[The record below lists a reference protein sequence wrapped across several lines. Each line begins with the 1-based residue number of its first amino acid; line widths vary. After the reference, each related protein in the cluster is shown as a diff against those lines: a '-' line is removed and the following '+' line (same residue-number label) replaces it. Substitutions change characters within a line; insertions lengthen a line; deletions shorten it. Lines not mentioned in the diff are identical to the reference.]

1 MKHTLK
7 ESNAAEIICRNYYR
21 KLFTIDETA
30 KYIADMLR
38 SDWGLEEGMTM
49 RKAIDPETL
58 VSEVV
63 DYICLSILGQPDAHS
78 VSWEVFNAFLD
89 LEVEY
94 VREDEDYEDEA
105 ADDRCNMMM
114 LSRHGY

>member
-7 ESNAAEIICRNYYR
+7 ESKAADIICRNYYR
-21 KLFTIDETA
+21 KLYANDEIA
-30 KYIADMLR
+30 KDIADMLR
-38 SDWGLEEGMTM
+38 FDWGLDEGMTM

-63 DYICLSILGQPDAHS
+63 DYICLSILGQPDGHS

-89 LEVEY
+89 LEIEY

-105 ADDRCNMMM
+105 DWGRCEGMR
-114 LSRHGY
+114 LARLG